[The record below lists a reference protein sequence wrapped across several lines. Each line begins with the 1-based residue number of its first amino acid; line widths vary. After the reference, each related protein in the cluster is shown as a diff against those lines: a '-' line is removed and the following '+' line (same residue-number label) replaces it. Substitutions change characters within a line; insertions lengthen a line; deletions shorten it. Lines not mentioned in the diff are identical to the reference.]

1 MSSSNQGQTGPK
13 SIAGKRKSSMN
24 ALKTGMFARTP
35 VLPFEDDAQY
45 RRHVKSVMASLEPE
59 DAVQANLAQQIADS
73 MWRGQRQEYRAAL
86 QRDEVFKNLTPAMMV
101 QFLGLKGV
109 LAKYPPRFLVT
120 PNHKVSRKEAKE
132 YKRLHQQYEHFVAN
146 SKGASNYNMLWRSYQ
161 EFFIALEYWM
171 SPINPP
177 LFMASR
183 QGLDLHWQNHPRKLE
198 VYIDEFGSYCW
209 YWANFADLRDRI
221 RNWMG
226 IWFFL
231 QGRESEKVERFD
243 DRMLQERKTC
253 MGLLDSYFRMRKS
266 QSDHVLFTERRL
278 KVSPPKS
285 LEDIV
290 LPHEIPRVVIGK
302 NEMEEFPVETI
313 TC

>member
-35 VLPFEDDAQY
+35 VLAFEDEAQY

-59 DAVQANLAQQIADS
+59 DAVQASLAQQIADS

-86 QRDEVFKNLTPAMMV
+86 QRDEVFKNLTPAIMAD
-101 QFLGLKGV
+101 FLGLKGL

-120 PNHKVSRKEAKE
+120 PNYKVSRKDVKE
-132 YKRLHQQYEHFVAN
+132 YKRLNQQYEHFLAN
-146 SKGASNYNMLWRSYQ
+146 SKGVPNYNMVWRQYQ
-161 EFFIALEYWM
+161 DLFTGLERWM
-171 SPINPP
+171 SSIDPP

-198 VYIDEFGSYCW
+198 AYIDEYGALCW
-209 YWANFADLRDRI
+209 YLANFDGLRDQI

-231 QGRESEKVERFD
+231 KSRESERVERFD

-253 MGLLDSYFRMRKS
+253 MSLLDSFFRMRKS
-266 QSDHVLFTERRL
+266 QSDHALFTERRL
-278 KVSPPKS
+278 KLSPPKS
-285 LEDIV
+285 LEGIV

-302 NEMEEFPVETI
+302 NEMEYFPNESVS
-313 TC
+313 C